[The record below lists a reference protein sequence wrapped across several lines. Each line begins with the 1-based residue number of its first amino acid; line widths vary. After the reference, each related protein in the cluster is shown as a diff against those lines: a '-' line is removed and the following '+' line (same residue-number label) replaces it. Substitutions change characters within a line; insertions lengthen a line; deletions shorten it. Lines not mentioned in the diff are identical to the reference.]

1 MVFRYHPHLQT
12 DGGRQMIYLLEGTT
26 FLWNDRPIILD
37 SKSSDICILEEDLG
51 DFVAS
56 RPFHMLNIVVLSINK
71 LYWLIFAL
79 CLFIVKRFF

>member
-26 FLWNDRPIILD
+26 FLWNDRTIILD

-56 RPFHMLNIVVLSINK
+56 RPFHMLNIVVLSINQ

-79 CLFIVKRFF
+79 CLFIV